1 MFTIYISEEPN
12 VKEWD
17 PVEYQHLCVPAVVF
31 QLPCVIVVLR
41 VF

>member
-17 PVEYQHLCVPAVVF
+17 PVKYQNLCVQAVVF
-31 QLPCVIVVLR
+31 
-41 VF
+41 